1 MKTVENLR
9 NLSKLLSLM
18 PNFVDEEDEVICPR

>member
-9 NLSKLLSLM
+9 NLGKLFSLM
-18 PNFVDEEDEVICPR
+18 PNFVDEDDEVICPR